1 MKRYKQRVA
10 FRDHAAE
17 AALFTRRAIVGF
29 LFVIAL
35 VGLLLTNLY
44 NIQVNDHAAYQTRSN
59 DNRIRLIPVAPNRG
73 LIYDRHGKL
82 LADNRPVYSL
92 EVIPEQA
99 GDLDAQLDAI
109 STFFPLSADRLEQV
123 RQRLRVS
130 RRFKAQTVIPQLS
143 ETDVAAFSVNQH
155 RFPGFYVEAGLER
168 FYPHGASL
176 THLLGYVARINN
188 NDQIR
193 IEQEGERARYAAS
206 RNIGKQGIERFYERT
221 LHGEPGMQEVEVN
234 NRGRIVRTVN
244 AAPTEAGQDLQL
256 TLDLGLQQHAER
268 LIAGRRGAI
277 VAMDPRDG
285 GILAMVSSPSYDP
298 NLFVSGISSNDYSR
312 LLNDNNRPLINRAT
326 QGQYAP
332 ASTVKPHLALLGLEK
347 GHVTPKTK
355 IWDPGWWQI
364 PGVDRRY
371 RDWKRWGHGWV
382 DLNKAIAQSCD
393 PYFYELAYNTGIN
406 DISAFMYE
414 FGFGQGTGVDIL
426 EESSGNMP
434 TRDWKQIRYK
444 EPWYIGDTISVGIG
458 QGYWTATPLQLAL
471 STTILANSGRRF
483 VPHFLKALSVEEQ
496 LEEQLPQE
504 RPPLELERPESW
516 QHIQQAM
523 YLTAHRPGGS
533 GYRQFN
539 DAPYKSA
546 VKTGTGQVFGL
557 AEDADYD
564 DEEVA
569 EHLRDN
575 ALFVGYA
582 PFDDPQIVIAIVLE
596 NAGWG
601 GANAGPVARAL
612 FDYHLDPDYIAPWDR
627 VDELVEET
635 E

>member
-1 MKRYKQRVA
+1 MKRFKKRVA

-17 AALFTRRAIVGF
+17 AALFSRRAIVGF
-29 LFVIAL
+29 AL
-35 VGLLLTNLY
+35 VIGLMVVLLVNLY
-44 NIQVNDHAAYQTRSN
+44 SIQIHNHADYQTRSN

-73 LIYDRHGKL
+73 LIYDRHGAL

-92 EVIPEQA
+92 EVIPERVK
-99 GDLDAQLDAI
+99 DLTAQLDAI
-109 STFFPLSADRLEQV
+109 SEILPLPPERRAQLEERLKTA
-123 RQRLRVS
+123 
-130 RRFKAQTVIPQLS
+130 RRFRPQTVIAQLT
-143 ETDVAAFSVNQH
+143 EAQVATFSVNQH
-155 RFPGFYVEAGLER
+155 RFPGFSVQAGLKR

-176 THLLGYVARINN
+176 THVLGYVSRINDS
-188 NDQIR
+188 DQER

-206 RNIGKQGIERFYERT
+206 RNIGKQGIERFYERQ

-234 NRGRIVRTVN
+234 NRGRIVRTVS
-244 AAPTEAGQDLQL
+244 ATAPTSGQDLYL
-256 TLDLGLQQHAER
+256 TLDLGLQKHAER
-268 LIAGRRGAI
+268 LLDGRRGAV

-285 GILAMVSSPSYDP
+285 GILALVSSPSYDP
-298 NLFVSGISSNDYSR
+298 NLFVSGISGGDYNR
-312 LLNDNNRPLINRAT
+312 LLNDKNRPLINRAT

-347 GHVTPKTK
+347 GHITAKTK

-382 DLNKAIAQSCD
+382 DLNMAIAHSCD
-393 PYFYELAYNTGIN
+393 PYFYDLAYKTGIN
-406 DISAFMYE
+406 DISQFMYQ
-414 FGFGQGTGVDIL
+414 FGFGQSTGVDIL
-426 EESSGNMP
+426 EEAVGNMP
-434 TRDWKQIRYK
+434 TRDWKRIRYK

-471 STTILANSGRRF
+471 STTILANSGERF
-483 VPHFLKALSVEEQ
+483 VPHFLKALGKDDERED
-496 LEEQLPQE
+496 QLPEQ
-504 RPPLELERPESW
+504 RPPMELKRPEAW
-516 QHIQQAM
+516 KQVQHAM
-523 YLTAHRPGGS
+523 YLTAHQRGGS

-539 DAPYKSA
+539 DAPYTSA

-564 DEEVA
+564 DESVS

-582 PFDDPQIVIAIVLE
+582 PYDAPEIVIAIVLE

-601 GANAGPVARAL
+601 GANAGPVARAM
-612 FDYHLDPDYIAPWDR
+612 FDYYLDPDYVAPWDQPP
-627 VDELVEET
+627 VESE
-635 E
+635 EAE